1 MPTLKEHLMIKTSK
15 SDRRQ
20 YRRYLV
26 KKRIFAVVRSE
37 NHQLRRIDRMSKGEI
52 AFAVFKSNPP
62 RMGEIIEI
70 SRGGLSFSYIENKAD
85 LSDFSE
91 MDILFVD
98 EDFHL
103 THLPFK
109 PVEDTEIVDSKRIR
123 TLQMKR
129 QTVKFKK
136 LSTRQKKQL
145 EYILDNFTI
154 GEVPKK
160 SSKQVWGSG

>member
-1 MPTLKEHLMIKTSK
+1 MIKTDK
-15 SDRRQ
+15 TDRRQ
-20 YRRYLV
+20 HRRFFV

-37 NHQLRRIDRMSKGEI
+37 NHQLNRIDRMSRGEI

-70 SRGGLSFSYIENKAD
+70 SRGGLSFSYIDNETD
-85 LSDFSE
+85 LADFSE

-109 PVEDTEIVDSKRIR
+109 PVEDTAIVDSNRIR

-136 LSTRQKKQL
+136 LSAWQKKQL
-145 EYILDNFTI
+145 EYVLKNFTT
-154 GEVPKK
+154 GEVPKPGR
-160 SSKQVWGSG
+160 KQVWGSG

>member
-1 MPTLKEHLMIKTSK
+1 MIKTSRT
-15 SDRRQ
+15 DRRRH
-20 YRRYLV
+20 RRYFV

-37 NHQLRRIDRMSKGEI
+37 HHQLNRIDRMSKGEI

-70 SRGGLSFSYIENKAD
+70 SRGGLSFSYIDNETD
-85 LSDFSE
+85 LSDFNE

-103 THLPFK
+103 TQLPFK
-109 PVEDTEIVDSKRIR
+109 PVQDTAIVDSNRIR

-129 QTVKFKK
+129 QTVKFNK
-136 LSTRQKKQL
+136 LSACQKKQL
-145 EYILDNFTI
+145 EYVLKNFTT
-154 GEVPKK
+154 GEVPKQGR
-160 SSKQVWGSG
+160 KQVWGSG